1 MSSDF
6 GAPYTPGFPLLQP
19 SRHGGMALRDASVE
33 EQLQGGD
40 WYYQAGTGGRGAVAR
55 TTLCTRMQPI
65 SRTALTQCDA
75 PSVPPA
81 HELAESCIIPQVPPP
96 PVIAR
101 GKAHAVLGV
110 RRQVLLEQ
118 LQRLVAVPEQ
128 HPNERLIGD
137 QLALAV
143 DLGVG
148 ARSREQMPGAVA
160 RTRSRQ
166 HGGHQDL
173 G

>member
-1 MSSDF
+1 
-6 GAPYTPGFPLLQP
+6 
-19 SRHGGMALRDASVE
+19 
-33 EQLQGGD
+33 
-40 WYYQAGTGGRGAVAR
+40 
-55 TTLCTRMQPI
+55 MQPI

-118 LQRLVAVPEQ
+118 LQRLVAAPEQ
-128 HPNERLIGD
+128 HPPARLIAD
-137 QLALAV
+137 QPALPA
-143 DLGVG
+143 DPR
-148 ARSREQMPGAVA
+148 ARA
-160 RTRSRQ
+160 RPRQ
-166 HGGHQDL
+166 PTPRAL
-173 G
+173 PPP